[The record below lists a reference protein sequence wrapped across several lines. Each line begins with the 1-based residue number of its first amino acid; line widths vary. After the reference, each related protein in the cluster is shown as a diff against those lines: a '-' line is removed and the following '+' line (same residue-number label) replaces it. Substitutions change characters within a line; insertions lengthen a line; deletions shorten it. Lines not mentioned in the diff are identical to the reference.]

1 MSGLLMERLH
11 VIKGKD
17 PVADSFAGAVAS
29 DVVDM
34 SEMEYVAFI
43 RHDGAGGVG
52 TSTVQV
58 EACDDTTPTNHTPI
72 PFFYREVLSGDT
84 EAAAPA
90 ATAST
95 GVATTAQASKLVIAE
110 VHHSALAATG
120 YRYVRALYTEVA
132 DAAVLGGVL
141 IVGEARR
148 PAAIKASAI
157 D

>member
-1 MSGLLMERLH
+1 MSGLLQERFH
-11 VIKGKD
+11 IIKGKD
-17 PVADSFAGAVAS
+17 PVADSFAGAVGS

-34 SEMEYVAFI
+34 AAFERVLFV
-43 RHDGAGGVG
+43 RHDGAGAVG

-58 EACDDTTPTNHTPI
+58 EACDDTVPTNHTPI
-72 PFFYREVLSGDT
+72 PFYYREILSGDT

-95 GVATTAQASKLVIAE
+95 GVATTAQASKLVVAE
-110 VHHSALAATG
+110 VHQSALAATG
-120 YRYVRALYTEVA
+120 YRYVRVLYTEVA

-141 IVGEARR
+141 ILGEAKDA
-148 PAAIKASAI
+148 AAIKASAI